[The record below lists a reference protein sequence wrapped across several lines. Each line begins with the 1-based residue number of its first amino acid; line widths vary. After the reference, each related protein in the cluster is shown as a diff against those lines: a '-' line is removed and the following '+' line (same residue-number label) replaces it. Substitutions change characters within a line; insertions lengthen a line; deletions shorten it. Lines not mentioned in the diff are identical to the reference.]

1 MQYRLSTLLLAFV
14 VVWASL
20 AVFGACWG
28 IVVAAILLV
37 IAVFYRSPELRPARP
52 GLLFIPLIVF
62 VLIALLLPAFP
73 SARESARRIMCMNNL
88 KQIGFALRDYEQTYG
103 RLPPATVTDKQG
115 QAMYSWRMLILPC
128 LEGNAIYSKYS
139 FREPWNGPNNSKLGT
154 TCWPVFQCPSDPLI
168 NGRIPPTTSYVAV
181 TGPGTV
187 WDDHCTTGRPPRLM
201 VVEVANS
208 NINWMEPKD
217 LTLGQA
223 CRGVGDGTGP
233 RISGHHSISGGY
245 FFQDE
250 MVTNVLASDGS
261 VWSIPVDLPPEIF
274 RGLFVGDAK
283 AWEAC
288 EEFQAARP
296 HRINWTN
303 CAALA
308 VLILSYAVL
317 LFRPRDKLPPP
328 AEPATP
334 RPPGHP
340 RERVTSGGN

>member
-1 MQYRLSTLLLAFV
+1 
-14 VVWASL
+14 
-20 AVFGACWG
+20 
-28 IVVAAILLV
+28 
-37 IAVFYRSPELRPARP
+37 
-52 GLLFIPLIVF
+52 
-62 VLIALLLPAFP
+62 
-73 SARESARRIMCMNNL
+73 
-88 KQIGFALRDYEQTYG
+88 
-103 RLPPATVTDKQG
+103 
-115 QAMYSWRMLILPC
+115 MYSWRMLILPC

-181 TGPGTV
+181 TRPGTV

-233 RISGHHSISGGY
+233 RISGSTIQSRA
-245 FFQDE
+245 
-250 MVTNVLASDGS
+250 VTSSRMRWSNPNVLASERERLQH
-261 VWSIPVDLPPEIF
+261 PRHLPPKIF

-303 CAALA
+303 CAALPCSFFPTRCCCFVRGINFRRQRAGEPTATRAPARAGHVRWELRSHRHNLAIHPQA
-308 VLILSYAVL
+308 VDSRFSPDEFMAPGTAAQAGRTRNPKRKRGQL
-317 LFRPRDKLPPP
+317 LVPPSL
-328 AEPATP
+328 TL
-334 RPPGHP
+334 
-340 RERVTSGGN
+340 RVTIGAVNNPVSASAWADFRQAA